1 MREPS
6 GIKHLDALIGGGFP
20 KDSTILLI
28 GPPGV
33 GKSIFCEQVLN
44 RGVEAKEKCIFV
56 TFDTRPEAVRESMK
70 HFGWRTNGDLTFLD
84 CFSWRI
90 GSGCNSM
97 YAIDGLSDLN
107 QLNMVFTDL
116 LRDMGKSDKRLVAD
130 SISTL
135 FLYSDPRM
143 VPLFLHDFIAKSNS
157 TDSTVFLTLEE
168 GVHDSKIVSTLN
180 FLTDGLIEM
189 RFEEDKRYLRIS
201 KMKDTKHDRVW
212 IEYEVTS
219 HGIVLKI

>member
-1 MREPS
+1 MRESS
-6 GIKHLDALIGGGFP
+6 GIKNFDKLIEGGFP
-20 KDSTILLI
+20 KDSTILLV

-44 RGVEAKEKCIFV
+44 KGVEMKEKCIFV
-56 TFDTRPEAVRESMK
+56 TFDTRPEAIRDSMAR
-70 HFGWRTNGDLTFLD
+70 FGWRINGNLTFLD

-90 GSGCNSM
+90 GSECNSV

-107 QLNMVFTDL
+107 QLNMVFTDM
-116 LRDMGKSDKRLVAD
+116 LRDIGKRDKRLVAD

-135 FLYSDPRM
+135 FLYSDPHM

-168 GVHDSKIVSTLN
+168 GVHDNKVVSTLN

-189 RFEEDKRYLRIS
+189 KFEEDKRFLRIS

-212 IEYEVTS
+212 IEYEMTS
-219 HGIVLKI
+219 HGIVLKV